1 MANIITSDFGSMHDA
16 LNKIIINEVKA
27 ALRLLPAK
35 SIKSEKGPLCRIVI
49 SGNGDYQ
56 PRDLSVTHVWLDG
69 EECLHIE
76 GRPESASGSWT
87 DSYDEDDDM
96 LDITDF
102 QYLITQIG
110 EKLNEEHDV
119 RNTERT
125 NLYYATRKIGDE
137 IKWKD
142 DEGQVRLTRIGG
154 VIADQEHGEPV
165 NITYDTTIVVGNVLR
180 TVWLNEEEIIKD

>member
-27 ALRLLPAK
+27 ALRLLPEK
-35 SIKSEKGPLCRIVI
+35 CIKSEKNPLCRIVI

-56 PRDLSVTHVWLDG
+56 PRDFSVSRVWLDG
-69 EECLHIE
+69 LGLHIE
-76 GRPESASGSWT
+76 GRPESASANWIEIYG
-87 DSYDEDDDM
+87 EDDDM

-110 EKLNEEHDV
+110 EKLKEEHDV

-125 NLYYATRKIGDE
+125 NLYYATHKIGDE
-137 IKWKD
+137 IRWLY
-142 DEGQVRLTRIGG
+142 DEGKVQSTQITG
-154 VIADQEHGEPV
+154 VLAEQEDGEPV
-165 NITYDTTIVVGNVLR
+165 EISYATNFMDDDKLR
-180 TVWLNEEEIIKD
+180 TAWLNENAILKD